1 MTDPTSWSLT
11 ELRRRIDSGTAS
23 AGDVVAAHRDRACAV
38 GPGLNAFTELTD
50 EGVGAEGPLHGLPI
64 AVKDAF
70 VDGGRV
76 PTMGSKV
83 HPTWLSGTAEVLR
96 RLRAA
101 GATVIGYTNLH
112 EWAIGTTSVVTATG
126 PVRNPWD
133 RSRMSGGSSGG
144 SAAAVAAGLVPA
156 AIGTDAAGSIRIP
169 AAACGVVGVK
179 ATFGGIPLDG
189 EAGAASPLNAAG
201 VIARSVDDA
210 AFLFSVLTRRR
221 AEPVDVSGL
230 RLGIP
235 SHCFYDDV
243 EPRVA
248 EVVRGAA
255 EQLGRSVAKLQSVHV
270 RGVESSASVVARTQL
285 PLVAGRLRDR
295 LEARP
300 GDFDPATAKAL
311 QRGLRT
317 EMGTEPDRADVRA
330 AWDEAF
336 SVVDVLV
343 VPTLPALPPPI
354 DQRKV
359 DLPRG
364 TRSVDLAQIE
374 LNAPMNVAGLP
385 AMSVPCGVLDGLPVA
400 LTLVAPAG
408 AEDVLFAVGTALE
421 DRLDRAFRDRVAPND
436 GTDD

>member
-1 MTDPTSWSLT
+1 MTDPTSSSLT
-11 ELRRRIDSGTAS
+11 ELRHRIDSGIA
-23 AGDVVAAHRDRACAV
+23 AAADIVAAHRDRARAL
-38 GPGLNAFTELTD
+38 GPALNAFTELTG

-83 HPTWLSGTAEVLR
+83 HPTWLTGTAEVLR
-96 RLRAA
+96 RLRAS
-101 GATVIGYTNLH
+101 GATVLGYTNLH
-112 EWAIGTTSVVTATG
+112 EWAIGTTSAVTATG
-126 PVRNPWD
+126 PVRTPWD

-169 AAACGVVGVK
+169 AAACGVVGLK
-179 ATFGGIPLDG
+179 PTFGAIPLDG

-201 VIARSVDDA
+201 VIARSVADA
-210 AFLFSVLTRRR
+210 AFLFSILAGLR
-221 AEPVDVSGL
+221 ARPVDVSTV

-235 SHCFYDDV
+235 SGFFFDDV

-248 EVVRGAA
+248 EVVREAA
-255 EQLGRSVAKLQSVHV
+255 DLLGRSVAKLKSVKV
-270 RGVESSASVVARTQL
+270 AGVGSSAPIVARTQL

-295 LEARP
+295 LDARP

-311 QRGLRT
+311 QRGLGFETGR
-317 EMGTEPDRADVRA
+317 EPDPAGAHA

-336 SVVDVLV
+336 SVVDVIV
-343 VPTLPALPPPI
+343 APTLPALPPPV

-364 TRSVDLAQIE
+364 SRSVDLAQIE
-374 LNAPMNVAGLP
+374 LNAPMNIAGLP
-385 AMSVPCGVLDGLPVA
+385 AMSVPCGSLDGLPVGM
-400 LTLVAPAG
+400 TLVSQAG
-408 AEDVLFAVGTALE
+408 AENVLFAVGAALE
-421 DRLDRAFRDRVAPND
+421 DRLGRAFRDRVAPND